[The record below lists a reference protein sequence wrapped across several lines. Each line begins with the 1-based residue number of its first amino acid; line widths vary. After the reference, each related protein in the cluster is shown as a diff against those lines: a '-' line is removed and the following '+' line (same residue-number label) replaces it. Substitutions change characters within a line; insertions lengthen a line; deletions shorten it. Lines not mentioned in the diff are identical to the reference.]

1 MSERFRNHSLQN
13 LRSRLAVL
21 GLLLALALTC
31 HDVDA
36 QATQGSVVGTVK
48 DSGGAVVANAAVTL
62 TSIEEGTVR
71 TSTTNSVGD
80 YRFLDVKAGTY
91 TVGIQAGG
99 FDKWRAE
106 GVALAVRQELRLD
119 AKLAVGAVQTEVK
132 VTGDNV
138 SAIQT
143 DSPTVSDTF
152 TTEDAESLPV
162 NTRASFSGT
171 SPAAIFGTLPGV
183 QPDSS
188 NSHQF
193 SLQGALPFELDVT
206 VDGVTSKDATGGS
219 FLFDAFPSTESISE
233 IRADGALANAE
244 FGNPAQIIVTTKGGT
259 NLIHG
264 SGFFYYQDSAFNAI
278 PYTYPTTKTKPTV
291 IGKTFGGSMG
301 GPVFIPHLYNGH
313 NRSFFFGAYEGWR
326 HPAQETQFEVVP
338 STLMK
343 QGDFSNYNSSSFT
356 ALNNPFTG
364 TPYAGNKIPSG
375 ISQIA
380 MNTLK
385 QFYPDPN
392 IGNPADY
399 TDDGVPNYQANVNA
413 DGRSNQF
420 DVRGDQYFGSNQKF
434 LLWGKFTWKN
444 FPINRPEILLV
455 PSQQDTNQNRS
466 LKVDTNWSI
475 SPHLINEGGFGFTR
489 FTSGSTD
496 SFDGKTWTSQQGW
509 QGLQNLFYNGIP
521 EMDFGRIQSLYAD
534 RLTGLNRSLTE
545 DYTDTLIWNKGN
557 HTMKYG
563 LDIQNLE
570 AITPLGFNGSDNY
583 GTYYFNT
590 KGSIGLFTGVDFA
603 DFLLGI
609 PDASF
614 YDVVR
619 QDNDGLSKHYAFFG
633 QDEWRVSNRLTLS
646 YGLRYE
652 LHPGYFDKYG
662 DIGNFDPNTPLT
674 GRVIYPQGKQSLL
687 AQSYLASANAC
698 DPDGVTQ
705 TNNSVVNGA
714 PCTPVLGNSD
724 AHFPAG
730 LKKVPH
736 TRFMP
741 RFGFAYRP
749 FADDKWA
756 VRGGV
761 GLYQINMLG
770 SSFYSLTGT
779 VQAQTEA
786 FTNSY
791 DPATHAIGFQWPQIY
806 SGSGTSGGT
815 TNYGQDYFGTA
826 NSVNWKDPYTEQWS
840 LTVDHD
846 FGSGYAGRLSYIGSV
861 THQLVWAPDENT
873 LPFSST
879 VSAFNQP
886 FSARRFPNWGRINT
900 RATGANS
907 NYNSF
912 EAEGAHRLQD
922 GLEFH
927 STFIWANALADNQG
941 PANVGFGGEG
951 GGNRASSILSRRADY
966 GRVYGTRRLR
976 WNTTALY
983 DLPVGRGKMFGGSMN
998 RIANSVVGGWRL
1010 SAILT
1015 TQTGAYITPYFP
1027 SGQEDP
1033 SGTGSGLT
1041 TTAAG
1046 WDPSHRNQYAD
1057 HVPGASIN
1065 PTGKGRLNWINSGAF
1080 ACPGDPTWTVG
1091 NPCLTGSGSGPHPLP
1106 IGRFGNAPN
1115 GTVQGPGLFNL
1126 SSGINKTFA
1135 ITERIG
1141 LKAEATFTN
1150 VLNHT
1155 NLGDPSTD
1163 LSSSNFGTVQSSIG
1177 ADFGGART
1185 GQVSVRLDF

>member
-1 MSERFRNHSLQN
+1 MAERISIFKSRTLQRN
-13 LRSRLAVL
+13 
-21 GLLLALALTC
+21 LALLSLVAAFALTC
-31 HDVDA
+31 RQGFA

-48 DSGGAVVANAAVTL
+48 DAGGAVVANATVTL
-62 TSIEEGTVR
+62 NSVEEGTAR
-71 TSTTNSVGD
+71 TTTTNNVGD

-91 TVGIQAGG
+91 RETVEANG
-99 FDKWRAE
+99 FEKWVATD
-106 GVALAVRQELRLD
+106 VALAVRQELRLD
-119 AKLAVGAVQTEVK
+119 AKLSVGAVQTEVK

-138 SAIQT
+138 SAIET

-244 FGNPAQIIVTTKGGT
+244 FGNPAQIVVTTKGGT
-259 NLIHG
+259 NQIHG
-264 SGFFYYQDSAFNAI
+264 SGFFYYQDSAFDAI
-278 PYTYPTTKTKPTV
+278 PYTYPTTTSKPTV
-291 IGKTFGGSMG
+291 IGKSFGGSAG
-301 GPVFIPHLYNGH
+301 GPVVIPHLYNGH
-313 NRSFFFGAYEGWR
+313 NKSFFFGAYEGWR
-326 HPAQETQFEVVP
+326 HPAQETIFEVVP

-343 QGDFSNYNSSSFT
+343 QGDFSNYNSSSFNG
-356 ALNNPFTG
+356 LINPYTG
-364 TPYAGNKIPSG
+364 TAFAGNKIPSG

-399 TDDGVPNYQANVNA
+399 TDNGVPNYQANVNA
-413 DGRSNQF
+413 NGRSNQF

-444 FPINRPEILLV
+444 FPINSPEILLV
-455 PSQQDTNQNRS
+455 PSQQNTNQNRS

-475 SPHLINEGGFGFTR
+475 TPRLINEGGFGFTR

-496 SFDGKTWTSQQGW
+496 SFDGKGWTTQQGW

-521 EMDFGRIQSLYAD
+521 EMDFGKIQSLYAD
-534 RLTGLNRSLTE
+534 RLTGLSKSLTN
-545 DYTDTLIWNKGN
+545 DYNDTLIWNKGN
-557 HTMKYG
+557 HTMKFG
-563 LDIQNLE
+563 LDIQTLE

-619 QDNDGLSKHYAFFG
+619 QDNDGLSTHYAFFG
-633 QDEWRVSNRLTLS
+633 QDEWHLSNKLTLS

-652 LHPGYFDKYG
+652 LHPGYYDKYG
-662 DIGNFDPNTPLT
+662 DIGNFDPNVALS

-687 AQSYLASANAC
+687 ATSYLASANAC
-698 DPDGVTQ
+698 DPDGVTT

-714 PCTPVLGNSD
+714 PCMPVLGNSD
-724 AHFPAG
+724 AHFPSG

-736 TRFMP
+736 LRFMP

-756 VRGGV
+756 IRGGF

-786 FTNSY
+786 FTNTY
-791 DPATHAIGFQWPQIY
+791 DPMTHAIGFQWPQIY
-806 SGSGTSGGT
+806 SGSGSSGGT

-826 NSVNWKDPYTEQWS
+826 NSVNWKDPYTEQWQLS
-840 LTVDHD
+840 VDHD
-846 FGSGYAGRLSYIGSV
+846 FGSGYAGRVSYIGSV
-861 THQLVWAPDENT
+861 THELVWAPDENT

-886 FSARRFPNWGRINT
+886 FSARLFPNWGRINT

-907 NYNSF
+907 NYHSF

-922 GLEFH
+922 GLEVH
-927 STFIWANALADNQG
+927 STFIWASAFADNQG

-951 GGNRASSILSRRADY
+951 GGNRATSVLSRTADY
-966 GRVYGTRRLR
+966 GRVYGTRKLR

-983 DLPVGRGKMFGGSMN
+983 DLPVGRGKLLGAKMN
-998 RIANSVVGGWRL
+998 RIENSVVGGWRL
-1010 SAILT
+1010 SGILT

-1027 SGQEDP
+1027 SGEEDP

-1057 HVPGASIN
+1057 HVSGVSIN
-1065 PTGKGRLNWINSGAF
+1065 PQGKGRLNWINPGAF
-1080 ACPGDPTWTVG
+1080 GCPADPTWTVG

-1115 GTVQGPGLFNL
+1115 GTVEGPGLFNL
-1126 SSGINKTFA
+1126 SAGINKTFA
-1135 ITERIG
+1135 ITERVG

-1163 LSSSNFGTVQSSIG
+1163 LSSANFGIVQSSIG
-1177 ADFGGART
+1177 SDFGGART